1 MNSKIH
7 EVVVR
12 QIRGLLVTVAAF
24 VKLPDYLSPVYLLW
38 TYPAEMQV
46 FLNLDS

>member
-12 QIRGLLVTVAAF
+12 QIRGLLVAVAAF
-24 VKLPDYLSPVYLLW
+24 VKLPDCLFPCLPSMDIPCRN
-38 TYPAEMQV
+38 AV